1 MDLSTIGIKKL
12 LLITFG
18 VLIGLLILIN
28 IVRYINSLPSYLPNV
43 YPTGVPE
50 SQSQH
55 EGTFPTLKPSAV
67 DEELEEILN
76 NRADLSTVQKDSIA
90 SLSGELILHPY
101 RGSDFEIT
109 YSPILN
115 LFFVRLRGN
124 SNEKTLLDYL
134 KDPVMRRLYQE
145 NTAYRLFVLT
155 KSSAEYARSAF
166 EQQYSQ
172 LNNKAPTGS
181 R

>member
-1 MDLSTIGIKKL
+1 MDLSTISIKKV

-18 VLIGLLILIN
+18 VLIGLLILLN
-28 IVRYINSLPSYLPNV
+28 ITRYISSLPGYIPNV

-55 EGTFPTLKPSAV
+55 EDIFPTLKPSAV
-67 DEELEEILN
+67 DQELEHILN
-76 NRADLSTVQKDSIA
+76 NRADLSAVQKESIA
-90 SLSGELILHPY
+90 SLSGELILHPH
-101 RGSDFEIT
+101 RGTDFEIA

-124 SNEKTLLDYL
+124 SDDKTMIEYL

-145 NTAYRLFVLT
+145 NTAYRLFVFT
-155 KSSAEYARSAF
+155 KSSAEYSRSAF

-172 LNNKAPTGS
+172 LINKAPTGS